1 MLVTYGIAFLLV
13 VYGLTWVVLRVT
25 RDVSAPMVTTTST
38 AMRPEIRP
46 GDLVLLHDTSPGDV
60 DEGDVVAYD
69 GGGED
74 VSFGRVQALDQ
85 RGTFFEYVVG
95 GDNRP
100 REDDVTI
107 TDDDVVGRV
116 DRRFPIVGY
125 GLVVVRSPAGQL
137 LVAASTAFGVAATY
151 RARFDRRRRRLEA
164 AAVPDEPRAL
174 PYGGEHR
181 AEPGPPMGN
190 AMSIT
195 PAELRH
201 VRFAQVRKGYDTEA
215 VDRALESV
223 ADSIE
228 DLLHERH
235 ELHERIRGLE
245 AEIERYREVEAT
257 LSQTLTLAERAAE
270 ELKAEAQ
277 AEADRLLAE
286 ARAAVATAQQQAAST
301 AASAPAP
308 TAAPT
313 SSMPDP
319 AFIELLGETRAIRS
333 LLQAVLTQ
341 SQNGGGSPFQPR
353 T

>member
-228 DLLHERH
+228 YQQHFGEHAYDEQGNYIGG
-235 ELHERIRGLE
+235 ESTTDAEQAWAEYYAQYPEE
-245 AEIERYREVEAT
+245 AAAA
-257 LSQTLTLAERAAE
+257 QAAQAAE
-270 ELKAEAQ
+270 EAAGAAGDTVVGEAQ
-277 AEADRLLAE
+277 EPTYEGDG
-286 ARAAVATAQQQAAST
+286 
-301 AASAPAP
+301 APAP
-308 TAAPT
+308 DDEGAT
-313 SSMPDP
+313 S
-319 AFIELLGETRAIRS
+319 
-333 LLQAVLTQ
+333 
-341 SQNGGGSPFQPR
+341 
-353 T
+353 